1 MFFKEIFMKKN
12 LSIIASVFVFLVAVL
27 CPVFLQ
33 AEEVVDY
40 DFGYSL
46 DIPEGFK
53 VAEYTEDG
61 MSYRFSHDRFP
72 VSLILKLYQNKY
84 SDEKTAL
91 IDTLDKLNAKYDID
105 TFSWVEKTTAVS
117 SFSMQFDATKPFSGW
132 GLSVSLDNDAILTL
146 LCYCDDEKSRELQPF
161 VLSTLNSLVINDNTK
176 TSPGVFTCYAYP
188 KTKEKD
194 VFLTIGGRDIFSVI
208 DSDDVDASKF
218 LIDTEYKVLSFYA
231 ENEKWKE
238 AWKRYYKAIFRDS
251 YARLKN
257 VSRDVEKSLM
267 PLAKKRNPKS
277 PMTEINAMIL
287 QWLQNFKYERQNKKP
302 TDSDFASLPAILCGD
317 GSDCDSR
324 SVLACVLLKSMGM
337 KTALFISQ
345 EYKHAVY
352 GVDLNKNGAKITVE
366 NTSYLL
372 NETTAKNVAQGLI
385 ASDMN
390 DTEKWIPVE
399 F

>member
-1 MFFKEIFMKKN
+1 MKKN

-53 VAEYTEDG
+53 VSEYTEDG

-105 TFSWVEKTTAVS
+105 TFSWAEKTTAVS
-117 SFSMQFDATKPFSGW
+117 SFSMQFDAAKPFSGW

-146 LCYCDDEKSRELQPF
+146 LCYCDDEKARELQPF

-176 TSPGVFTCYAYP
+176 TSPGIFTCYAYP

-231 ENEKWKE
+231 GNEKWKE

-302 TDSDFASLPAILCGD
+302 TDSDFTSLPAILCGD

-352 GVDLNKNGAKITVE
+352 GVDLNKSGAKITVE

-390 DTEKWIPVE
+390 DTEKWIGVE